1 MSAFRAACDHL
12 ANLVSSMC
20 SLIAI
25 LFSTMSREFWNAQDC
40 LKLVAALLRG
50 CREWDP
56 PVGELRALVGGAYA
70 DITTASAA
78 LLGVL
83 RAVLTRKLV
92 EVVEVYDVMKRIQVG
107 SARKPVRHRMLSSGL
122 RVCSGCIMI

>member
-1 MSAFRAACDHL
+1 M
-12 ANLVSSMC
+12 
-20 SLIAI
+20 
-25 LFSTMSREFWNAQDC
+25 QDC

-50 CREWDP
+50 CSEWGP
-56 PVGELRALVGGAYA
+56 PGAHLRALVGGAYA

-83 RAVLTRKLV
+83 RAVLARKLV

-107 SARKPVRHRMLSSGL
+107 SASHYRPAIMHASHACSSSSRYVVRGHASKEGRGTALL
-122 RVCSGCIMI
+122 L

>member
-1 MSAFRAACDHL
+1 M
-12 ANLVSSMC
+12 
-20 SLIAI
+20 
-25 LFSTMSREFWNAQDC
+25 QDC

-50 CREWDP
+50 CSEWDP
-56 PVGELRALVGGAYA
+56 PVDHLRALVGGAYA

-83 RAVLTRKLV
+83 RAVLARKLV

-107 SARKPVRHRMLSSGL
+107 SASHCPAIMHASHACSSSSRYVVRGHASNKGRGAALQL
-122 RVCSGCIMI
+122 